1 LLGVISPCSGYD
13 DYDSRNSDGHLDGP
27 GTCANLS
34 CHDHFSYFLK
44 VNTAGRITEYYGW
57 LEELGW

>member
-1 LLGVISPCSGYD
+1 M
-13 DYDSRNSDGHLDGP
+13 NSDGHLDDP